1 MGRFSQREPRSDHPE
16 HGSWSMSGAMMQRG
30 SRAALSRS
38 ASVSQVAARGVPRF
52 TRASSRVRSVTR
64 ALFGGFTPTKT
75 PVPALKEIKLKD
87 IDNRPIKPASYVGK
101 VLLVTNVAS
110 NCGFT
115 ASNYKD
121 LVELYD
127 RFKGRDFE
135 ILAFPCNQFGGQE
148 PGSNQ
153 QIKDFTKKYGVE
165 FPVTEKVDVNGPKTH
180 PFFLYLKEKGPSTF
194 LGKDAKWNFEKFLV
208 DREGNVVKRY
218 NTTTSPLDIA
228 RDIEAIL

>member
-1 MGRFSQREPRSDHPE
+1 MGRERGTMSATMLRKVGLRTGSLARKARCARSTR
-16 HGSWSMSGAMMQRG
+16 MSA
-30 SRAALSRS
+30 
-38 ASVSQVAARGVPRF
+38 
-52 TRASSRVRSVTR
+52 TRTTTR
-64 ALFGGFTPTKT
+64 ALFGGGAPKLS
-75 PVPALKEIKLKD
+75 VPALKEIKLKD

-127 RFKGRDFE
+127 KYRGDDFE

-148 PGSNQ
+148 PGSND

-165 FPVTEKVDVNGPKTH
+165 FPVTEKVNVNGPDTH
-180 PFFLYLKEKGPSTF
+180 PFFKYLKEKGPKSF
-194 LGKDAKWNFEKFLV
+194 LGNDAKWNFEKFLV
-208 DREGNVVKRY
+208 DKNGNVVKRY
-218 NTTTSPLDIA
+218 LSTTSPMAIEKDIKK
-228 RDIEAIL
+228 LL